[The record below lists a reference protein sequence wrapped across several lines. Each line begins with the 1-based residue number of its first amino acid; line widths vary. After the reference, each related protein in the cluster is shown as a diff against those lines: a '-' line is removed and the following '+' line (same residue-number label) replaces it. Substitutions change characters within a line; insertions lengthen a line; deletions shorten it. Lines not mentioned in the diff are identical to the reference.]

1 MSSMFPELGKT
12 TVHIGIGN
20 GKWIE
25 VPMLSVKDYAEL
37 RDIQKE
43 VLKLNESNME
53 MGQKY
58 DTLEAAMRKMSD
70 MVKKVMPVEYHES
83 IGRLSYEKLASL
95 ALVLCNGDDTSE
107 NDDPQQKSHRR
118 VRRRQP
124 DA

>member
-53 MGQKY
+53 MGRKY
-58 DTLEAAMRKMSD
+58 DALEESMRKMSD
-70 MVKKVMPVEYHES
+70 MVKKVMPVEYHE
-83 IGRLSYEKLASL
+83 
-95 ALVLCNGDDTSE
+95 
-107 NDDPQQKSHRR
+107 
-118 VRRRQP
+118 RRQP